1 MVFAP
6 QTVRAWKSWFLVF
19 FVLISALYA
28 LPNWYGDNPDNTPQ
42 WLRAIGAEPLK
53 LGLDLRGGVHL
64 LIEVDVEGTLKRR
77 NEGFLSDIR
86 SVLRDERHHYR
97 TVEINEAGQLR
108 IVFENVNQRDLALP
122 LLKQHFPEL
131 SFSKLIDSP
140 SVGQDQDFSLVAEL
154 SQGGVNTLRQETVE
168 QTMTILRNRI
178 NELGVAESVVHRQGL
193 NHIVVELPGV
203 QDTARAKEILG
214 KTATLEFV
222 MHDAETDP
230 LSERVPVSSRLV
242 LDSEGRSIVVKR
254 RAILTGDSITGAIAS
269 RDSRDG
275 MPSVSIRIGGAGVGL
290 FKKVTRESVGK
301 RMAVIYRETRMGENH
316 QLEVSERVIS
326 LATIQSALGSQFQIT
341 GLGYEEANNLA
352 LMLRAGALPAAV
364 SIVEER
370 TVGPS
375 LGQENIRLGI
385 LSMEVGLALV
395 FGFMVLYYSAMGMV
409 ANVALL
415 MNTVV
420 LLALQSF
427 IGATLTLPGIAGIV
441 LTMGMAV
448 DANVLIFE
456 RIREEMRKGG
466 TLQASISSGFDRAFS
481 TILDSNLTTL
491 IAGVVLFMVGAG
503 PVRGFAVT
511 LSLGIVSSL
520 LTMVMGTRIMV
531 DLLYGR
537 ASVKKIHI
545 GI

>member
-1 MVFAP
+1 MAEYKSFP
-6 QTVRAWKSWFLVF
+6 AWKLWLLAIVVSL
-19 FVLISALYA
+19 SALYA
-28 LPNWYGDNPDNTPQ
+28 LPNWYGDDPSATPK
-42 WLRAIGAEPLK
+42 WLRAIGAAPLK

-77 NEGFLSDIR
+77 NESFVADIR
-86 SVLRDERHHYR
+86 TVLREARYHYR
-97 TVEINEAGQLR
+97 SVESDTESNVVI
-108 IVFENVNQRDLALP
+108 IFENKTHREQAFP

-131 SFSKLIDSP
+131 D
-140 SVGQDQDFSLVAEL
+140 LVKQERSSDREEADGVIVAQL
-154 SQGGVNTLRQETVE
+154 SQGGFAQLRQETVE

-178 NELGVAESVVHRQGL
+178 NELGVAESVVQRQGL
-193 NHIVVELPGV
+193 NYIVVELPGV

-222 MHDAETDP
+222 MHDEATDP
-230 LSERVPVSSRLV
+230 LGGHIPISSRV
-242 LDSEGRSIVVKR
+242 VPDSANKPIVVKK
-254 RAILTGDSITGAIAS
+254 RAILTGDSITGAIS
-269 RDSRDG
+269 GRDSRDG
-275 MPSVSIRIGGAGVGL
+275 MPSVTIRIGGAGVGL
-290 FKKVTRESVGK
+290 FKKVTRESIGK
-301 RMAVIYRETRMGENH
+301 RMAVIYRESRMGDNH
-316 QLEVSERVIS
+316 TVQATERIIS

-341 GLGYEEANNLA
+341 GLAYEEANNLA

-375 LGQENIRLGI
+375 LGQENIQLGI
-385 LSMEVGLALV
+385 ISMEVGLALV
-395 FGFMVLYYSAMGMV
+395 FGFMILYYSVMGV
-409 ANVALL
+409 IANVALL
-415 MNTVV
+415 MNTLV

-456 RIREEMRKGG
+456 RIREEIRKGG
-466 TLQASISSGFDRAFS
+466 SLQACIHSGFDRAFA

-491 IAGVVLFMVGAG
+491 IAGVVLFMVGTG
-503 PVRGFAVT
+503 PIRGFAVT
-511 LSLGIVSSL
+511 LSLGILSSL
-520 LTMVMGTRIMV
+520 LTMVMGTRAMV
-531 DLLYGR
+531 SLLYGR
-537 ASVKKIHI
+537 SSVKKIRI